1 MQESAVVENLIRQ
14 IVDEARRRNAA
25 KVTRV
30 QLALGEVL
38 GFDAEALK
46 AEYAR
51 LTGGT
56 VAEGSL
62 LDIHWLIAGRDMY
75 IER

>member
-1 MQESAVVENLIRQ
+1 MRPEGEMPRKLPGSE
-14 IVDEARRRNAA
+14 
-25 KVTRV
+25 
-30 QLALGEVL
+30 LALGEVL